1 MAHVNNSPAPRDTTP
16 VPLKA
21 VAAGDHRWSDRS
33 PAAVRGVGLG
43 NEGDEQSAVGSAPRV
58 GRPLGRSSALRAEA
72 AAGKGFDANVQML
85 DESGQALPPVVGP
98 GHAPRIVRV
107 HEACPQTPS
116 ARAGPLVW
124 LEPRVPPEHH
134 RRARAGPLTRLEQH
148 VPPKHHCV
156 IQRPSVASDAEQ
168 VSSNTRYVLTRHHG
182 IGASTGCRSTN
193 TTARTRAMPASR
205 THPPRRVD
213 LFIAHV
219 NNSPRNP
226 PQQPRARPGSRRRSR
241 PQPPATAGRIVSS
254 APSGSGVCRP
264 SRKRMSSP
272 AR

>member
-1 MAHVNNSPAPRDTTP
+1 MRVTSSGRFG
-16 VPLKA
+16 
-21 VAAGDHRWSDRS
+21 AAGGTP
-33 PAAVRGVGLG
+33 PARKEL
-43 NEGDEQSAVGSAPRV
+43 S
-58 GRPLGRSSALRAEA
+58 
-72 AAGKGFDANVQML
+72 AAGGGSGWEGLRRKRPDAGRKWASPP
-85 DESGQALPPVVGP
+85 SGSRT